1 MDCGAKSQT
10 RLEGNE
16 MNGRIGAGIAVA
28 AALVA
33 VLWLFMQVRV
43 QRAMA
48 QVEAER
54 DAAEVAR
61 QQAEHKVI
69 AEPKPPRW
77 GYHVLSVAGNDDAVN
92 QAIDKLTAEKWE
104 YVGVVPPSAAVDGAF
119 ARLLFKRMNL
129 GGERTREAT
138 AAPRW
143 YSPYQAMPTSPN
155 RESLEAKLDQ
165 ILIRLDAME
174 KRQTSLEK
182 FGRQPRTVSPLPK

>member
-1 MDCGAKSQT
+1 
-10 RLEGNE
+10 
-16 MNGRIGAGIAVA
+16 MNRKMSAGIAIVV
-28 AALVA
+28 ALVA

-61 QQAEHKVI
+61 HQAEHKVI
-69 AEPKPPRW
+69 AEPRQPRW
-77 GYHVLSVAGNDDAVN
+77 EYRVLSVAGNDDAVN
-92 QAIDKLTAEKWE
+92 QAIGKLTAERWE

-129 GGERTREAT
+129 AGERTRGAS
-138 AAPRW
+138 AAPRT
-143 YSPYQAMPTSPN
+143 TSPN
-155 RESLEAKLDQ
+155 RESLEAELDQ
-165 ILIRLDAME
+165 ILNRLDAME

-182 FGRQPRTVSPLPK
+182 FGRQPGPVSPRQD